1 VVSELKQMR
10 DFQKETIKKLES
22 GHSPLIFAP
31 TGIGKTK
38 AALIPFIGSITN
50 RGILGTRLIYAL
62 PMRSLMKSV
71 LNEFESCTK
80 DDGFTF
86 QNNIWT
92 KDGYGLRA
100 VMHHG
105 EQPESN
111 IFSERACITTIDQVF
126 TAFAGAPLSFSA
138 SSGHAVAGAL
148 HTSYLVFDEAHLLSG
163 RYGLPMLFALL
174 KLRKRWGLLSTVMT
188 ATLPDTVINF
198 FCEYC
203 AMEKVEASD
212 NDIHERDSWRKVAL
226 DTSRKNSDITDVVYS
241 LYARDQQRIIVFVN
255 TVERAVRLYRDL
267 VRLFEEKSLDKNRLL
282 LAHSRFTTQHRKA
295 IEEKLVERFDKESN
309 FNGILITTQVAEAGL
324 NISANTVVSEL
335 CPMDSLIQRAG
346 RCARFK
352 STSGELQGHF
362 YIIKPNDGNSWF
374 LPYERTAMEQTERRL
389 NFKTLTLSW
398 QQEKQLVNDA
408 LGLLY
413 ESYLTGSYFEEG
425 VSEEDDSNEE

>member
-1 VVSELKQMR
+1 MR
-10 DFQKETIKKLES
+10 DFQKETINKLES
-22 GHSPLIFAP
+22 GASPLIFAP

-38 AALIPFIGSITN
+38 AALVPFIRTVKDGGS
-50 RGILGTRLIYAL
+50 LGTRLIYAL

-71 LNEFESCTK
+71 LSEFETSIK
-80 DDGFTF
+80 DEGFTLT
-86 QNNIWT
+86 NNVWL
-92 KDGYGLRA
+92 KDTHGLKT

-105 EQPESN
+105 QQPESN
-111 IFSERACITTIDQVF
+111 IFSERVCVTTIDQAF

-163 RYGLPMLFALL
+163 RFGLPMLFALL

-188 ATLPDTVINF
+188 ATLPDIVIKF
-198 FCEYC
+198 FCDYC
-203 AMEKVEASD
+203 GMDRVEATD
-212 NDIHERDSWRKVAL
+212 RDIDERDSWREVTL
-226 DTSRKNSDITDVVYS
+226 DTSRKNLDIASVVYS
-241 LYARDQQRIIVFVN
+241 LYIEGGQQRIIVFVN
-255 TVERAVRLYRDL
+255 TVERAILLYRNL
-267 VRLFEEKSLDKNRLL
+267 IRLFEERSLDKNRLL
-282 LAHSRFTTQHRKA
+282 LAHSRFTAQHRKA
-295 IEEKLVERFDKESN
+295 IEEKLVKYFGRESD

-352 STSGELQGHF
+352 PATGGLQGQF
-362 YIIKPNDGNSWF
+362 YVIKPAGENNWF
-374 LPYERTAMEQTERRL
+374 LPYERIAMEQTEKSL
-389 NFKTLTLSW
+389 SFSTLKLKW

-413 ESYLTGSYFEEG
+413 ESYLTGSYFDES

>member
-1 VVSELKQMR
+1 MR
-10 DFQKETIKKLES
+10 DFQKETFRKLEN

-38 AALIPFIGSITN
+38 AALSPFIGSVTN
-50 RGILGTRLIYAL
+50 KGILGTRLIYAL

-71 LNEFESCTK
+71 LDEFENCIK
-80 DDGFTF
+80 DAGFIF

-92 KDGYGLRA
+92 KDGYGLCA

-111 IFSERACITTIDQVF
+111 IFSERACITTIDQAF

-188 ATLPDTVINF
+188 ATLPDTVSKF

-203 AMEKVEASD
+203 GMEKVEATD
-212 NDIHERDSWRKVAL
+212 KDIDERDSWRKVTL
-226 DTSRKNSDITDVVYS
+226 DMRRKNSGITNVVYT
-241 LYARDQQRIIVFVN
+241 LFVEGGQQRIIVFMN

-267 VRLFEEKSLDKNRLL
+267 TRLFEEKSLDKNRLL
-282 LAHSRFTTQHRKA
+282 LAHSRFTAQHRIA
-295 IEEKLVERFDKESN
+295 IEE
-309 FNGILITTQVAEAGL
+309 
-324 NISANTVVSEL
+324 
-335 CPMDSLIQRAG
+335 
-346 RCARFK
+346 
-352 STSGELQGHF
+352 
-362 YIIKPNDGNSWF
+362 
-374 LPYERTAMEQTERRL
+374 
-389 NFKTLTLSW
+389 
-398 QQEKQLVNDA
+398 
-408 LGLLY
+408 
-413 ESYLTGSYFEEG
+413 
-425 VSEEDDSNEE
+425 